1 MMAESMKGLRR
12 SYRCGELSLANVGEE
27 VTVMGWVQKQRNKG
41 GIIFV
46 DLRDRAGILQI
57 IFEESDCGA
66 EHFAKAEKL
75 RSEFVIAVV
84 GRVEK
89 RSGAVNENLA
99 TGEIEIRAVQ
109 VRILAEAETPP
120 FPIEADSKTKEELRL
135 KYRYLDLRRPDLQ
148 RNLMLRSKIA
158 TTIRAFLSREGF
170 LEIETPILNKST
182 PEGARDYLV
191 PSRVH
196 PGTFYALPQ
205 SPQIFK
211 QLLMCSGYDR
221 YFQIAKCFRDE
232 DLRADRQ
239 PEFTQVDLEMSFVD
253 VDDVIDATER
263 MVAEVCREAIGL
275 NVQLPIQRMT
285 WDEAMNRYGSDKP
298 DTRFGM
304 ELTDVS
310 EIVKD
315 CGFGVFTGAL
325 ETGGSVRGINVKGQ
339 AEMPRKKI
347 DALVEFAKGYGAK
360 GLAYLSVMPDGSYKS
375 SFAKF
380 MNQEELENLVKA
392 MAGEP
397 GDLLLFAADRLKT
410 VWAVLGALRCEV
422 ARQLE
427 LVESDKFNFLWVT
440 EFPQFEWSDEEERFV
455 AMHHPFTMPM
465 EEDLERLESDPGSVR
480 AKAYD
485 IVLNG
490 VELGGGSVRI
500 FQSDVQERMFRA
512 LGFTDEKAHEQFG
525 FLLDAFKYGVPPHA
539 GLAIGLDRFVMLLVK
554 AESIREVIAF
564 PKVKDA
570 SCLMSEAPNVVDEKQ
585 LEELCLAVKLPEED
599 IL

>member
-1 MMAESMKGLRR
+1 MAESMKGLKRTH
-12 SYRCGELSLANVGEE
+12 RCGELTTANIGEI

-46 DLRDRAGILQI
+46 DMRDRAGILQV

-75 RSEFVIAVV
+75 RSEFVVAVV
-84 GRVEK
+84 GKVEK

-99 TGEIEIRAVQ
+99 TGEIEIRATE
-109 VRILAEAETPP
+109 VRVLSEAETPP

-148 RNLMLRSKIA
+148 KNLILRSKIA
-158 TTIRAFLSREGF
+158 MALRDFLSEEGF
-170 LEIETPILNKST
+170 LEIETPMLNKST

-221 YFQIAKCFRDE
+221 YFQLAKCFRDE

-239 PEFTQVDLEMSFVD
+239 PEFTQVDMEMSFVD
-253 VDDVIDATER
+253 VDDVIDVTER
-263 MVAEVCREAIGL
+263 MVQKVCKDAIGL
-275 NVQLPIQRMT
+275 DVQLPIMRMT
-285 WDEAMNRYGSDKP
+285 WEDAMNRYGSDKP

-310 EIVKD
+310 SIVAD
-315 CGFGVFTGAL
+315 CGFGVFTSAL
-325 ETGGSVRGINVKGQ
+325 ENGGSVRGINVKGQ

-347 DALVEFAKGYGAK
+347 DALIDFAKGYGAK
-360 GLAYLSVMPDGSYKS
+360 GLAYLAVQADGTYKS

-380 MNQEELENLVKA
+380 MTEEQLAALVEA

-397 GDLLLFAADRLKT
+397 GDLLFFAADKLKI
-410 VWAVLGALRCEV
+410 VWSVLGALRCEV
-422 ARQLE
+422 AKQLD
-427 LVESDKFNFLWVT
+427 LIDNDKFNFLWVT
-440 EFPQFEWSDEEERFV
+440 EFPQLEWSEDEERFV

-465 EEDLERLESDPGSVR
+465 DEDLALLDTDPGKVR

-500 FQSDVQERMFRA
+500 FQEDIQEKMFEV
-512 LGFTDEKAHEQFG
+512 LGFSKEQAHDRFG

-570 SCLMSEAPNVVDEKQ
+570 SCLMTDAPNVVDEVQ
-585 LEELCLAVKLPEED
+585 LEELHLNITAQVDAEE
-599 IL
+599 